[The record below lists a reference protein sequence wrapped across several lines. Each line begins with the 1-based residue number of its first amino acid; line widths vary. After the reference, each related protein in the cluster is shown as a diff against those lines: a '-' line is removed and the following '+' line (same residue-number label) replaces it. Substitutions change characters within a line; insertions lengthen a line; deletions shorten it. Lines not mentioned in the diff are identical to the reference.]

1 MKRHPYVVGLLL
13 GVGSLVAGTV
23 VYFIVR
29 PMYGTS
35 NPDHPGPV
43 AEFPFPDAPMAK
55 ALGRDDKARLPGDRV
70 LLPAAETAECRGLVV
85 SGESMWGVSGLRE
98 KSVLWEQGQ
107 RHLVVLLP
115 NERLA
120 ELQGKLTPT

>member
-1 MKRHPYVVGLLL
+1 MKRQLYIFVILL
-13 GVGSLVAGTV
+13 GIGSLVVGTV
-23 VYFIVR
+23 VYFTVR
-29 PMYGTS
+29 PMQGTS
-35 NPDHPGPV
+35 NPEHPGPA
-43 AEFPFPDAPMAK
+43 AESPFPDAPMAK
-55 ALGRDDKARLPGDRV
+55 ALGGDDKARLPGDRV

-115 NERLA
+115 NEKLA
-120 ELQGKLTPT
+120 ELQGKLTPK